1 MANPVRFNVYVT
13 VREGREDEFKRLAK
27 EWIAGNAKRPEVLSY
42 EWFFEH
48 GDETR
53 VQVMET
59 YADGDALLA
68 YLERGSGDGTPPDY
82 PYVTTRLEVCGN
94 ISAALKK
101 RLDGGA
107 TEVSYYDHFAGF
119 TR

>member
-1 MANPVRFNVYVT
+1 MADAVRLNVYVT

-27 EWIAGNAKRPEVLSY
+27 EWIAGNAKRPQVLSY

-68 YLERGSGDGTPPDY
+68 DLERAGDGETPDY
-82 PYVTTRLEVCGN
+82 PYEMTRLEVCGN
-94 ISAALKK
+94 ISAALRK
-101 RLDGGA
+101 RLDSGA